1 MLREYAQGL
10 LQCGQTAD
18 TTSFIKLMQESG
30 ECLNFDPL
38 NAPALSLQAAVVN
51 AAHKHGLLT
60 VAHATNLR
68 ETMLVLEAGV
78 DGLAHQF
85 FDKPHTSQL
94 IDAYEKHGAFVI
106 PTLTAVNSMI
116 GLHSSNEFAK
126 DPRAISKLA
135 ESSKACLCDH
145 MSIALPYCDV
155 QYAYDCVRAL
165 KLAGVDIVW

>member
-1 MLREYAQGL
+1 MLDIAFE
-10 LQCGQTAD
+10 CGQLAD
-18 TTSFIKLMQESG
+18 TISFIKLMQESG
-30 ECLNFDPL
+30 ECLNFDDL
-38 NAPALSLQAAVVN
+38 NAPALRLQAAVVR

-85 FDKPHTSQL
+85 FDKPHTNRL
-94 IDAYEKHGAFVI
+94 IDAYKKHDAFVI

-116 GLHSSNEFAK
+116 GLRSSNEFAE

-135 ESSKACLCDH
+135 ESTKACLCDH

-165 KLAGVDIVW
+165 KTAGVDIVW